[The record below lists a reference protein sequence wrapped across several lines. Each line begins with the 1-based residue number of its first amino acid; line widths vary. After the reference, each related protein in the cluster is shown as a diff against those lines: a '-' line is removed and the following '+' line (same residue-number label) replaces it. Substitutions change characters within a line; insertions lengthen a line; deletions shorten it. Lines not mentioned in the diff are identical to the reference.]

1 MLTKVK
7 KLFKVTDKVTAKV
20 NSMLVQYNLFIHLI
34 LFVMKIF
41 VKILRVL
48 EIAIP
53 FLKMVVD
60 QFRKDKENKK
70 QEDPAKEV

>member
-7 KLFKVTDKVTAKV
+7 KLVKVTDKVTAKV

-34 LFVMKIF
+34 LFIMKIF

-70 QEDPAKEV
+70 QEDPAQEV

>member
-1 MLTKVK
+1 MTKVPKLTKVV
-7 KLFKVTDKVTAKV
+7 KVS
-20 NSMLVQYNLFIHLI
+20 SMLVQYNFLTYLI
-34 LFVMKIF
+34 IIIMKLF

-60 QFRKDKENKK
+60 QFRKDKEKEK

>member
-1 MLTKVK
+1 MTKV
-7 KLFKVTDKVTAKV
+7 AKV
-20 NSMLVQYNLFIHLI
+20 VKVVKVSSMLVQYNFLTYLI
-34 LFVMKIF
+34 IFVMKLF

-60 QFRKDKENKK
+60 QFRKDKDKEK

>member
-1 MLTKVK
+1 
-7 KLFKVTDKVTAKV
+7 
-20 NSMLVQYNLFIHLI
+20 MLVQYNLFIHLI

-60 QFRKDKENKK
+60 QFRKDKDKEDKK
-70 QEDPAKEV
+70 QEDPA